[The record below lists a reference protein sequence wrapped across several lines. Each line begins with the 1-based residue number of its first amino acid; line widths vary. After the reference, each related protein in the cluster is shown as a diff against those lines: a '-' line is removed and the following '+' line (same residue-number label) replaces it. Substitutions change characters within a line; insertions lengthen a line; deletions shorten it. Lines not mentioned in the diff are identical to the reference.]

1 MSAQSQNLVAP
12 RAAPAAR
19 QFDLLR
25 RDSRLPAVGADME
38 AALRQEWTRRCTQRL
53 TELRPLT
60 AADVVAELVQ
70 DMWRDVACM
79 DPEIAAEIEHESWQS
94 EH

>member
-1 MSAQSQNLVAP
+1 MSAQSQVLAAP
-12 RAAPAAR
+12 RAAPATR
-19 QFDLLR
+19 PFDLLR
-25 RDSRLPAVGADME
+25 LDSPPVVGAGME

-60 AADVVAELVQ
+60 AAHGVADLVQ
-70 DMWRDVACM
+70 DMWLDVAGM

>member
-1 MSAQSQNLVAP
+1 MPVRSQNLVAP
-12 RAAPAAR
+12 RAATAAR

-25 RDSRLPAVGADME
+25 RDSRLPSVGADME
-38 AALRQEWTRRCTQRL
+38 AALRQEWTRRCARRL
-53 TELRPLT
+53 IELRPTT
-60 AADVVAELVQ
+60 AANVVAELVQ

-79 DPEIAAEIEHESWQS
+79 DPDIAAEIEHESWQS

>member
-1 MSAQSQNLVAP
+1 MSARIQNLVTP
-12 RAAPAAR
+12 RAVSSAR
-19 QFDLLR
+19 PFDLLR
-25 RDSRLPAVGADME
+25 SDSRLPAAGTDME
-38 AALRQEWTRRCTQRL
+38 AALRQEWTRRCTRRL

-60 AADVVAELVQ
+60 AANVLDELVQ

>member
-1 MSAQSQNLVAP
+1 MSVSIQNVATP
-12 RAAPAAR
+12 RSFAAVR

-25 RDSRLPAVGADME
+25 RDSQLPAVGADME
-38 AALRQEWTRRCTQRL
+38 AALRQKWTFRCARRL

-60 AADVVAELVQ
+60 APNVVAELVQ
-70 DMWRDVACM
+70 DMWHDVKCM
-79 DPEIAAEIEHESWQS
+79 DPEIAAEMEHESWAS

>member
-1 MSAQSQNLVAP
+1 MSVRSQNLVAP
-12 RAAPAAR
+12 RAAHANRP
-19 QFDLLR
+19 FDLLR
-25 RDSRLPAVGADME
+25 RDSRLPAVGADLE
-38 AALRQEWTRRCTQRL
+38 AALRQEWIGRCTRRL
-53 TELRPLT
+53 VELRPLT
-60 AADVVAELVQ
+60 AANVVAELVQ

>member
-1 MSAQSQNLVAP
+1 MSARFQNVLAP
-12 RAAPAAR
+12 RAVSSVRP
-19 QFDLLR
+19 FDLLCS
-25 RDSRLPAVGADME
+25 DARLPAAGSDME
-38 AALRQEWTRRCTQRL
+38 AALRQEWIRRCTLRL

-60 AADVVAELVQ
+60 AANVLAELVQ

-79 DPEIAAEIEHESWQS
+79 APEIAAEIEHESWQS